1 MPEEER
7 SIVTSKLEQHSCLPV
22 FVDEELADRHYNG
35 FSNSILWPL
44 FHYHP
49 GEISFDQ
56 EDWEAY
62 QKVNGLFAD
71 AINEI
76 VKDGDLVWVQDYHL
90 MLLPSML
97 RERMG
102 ENKSNVK
109 IGFFLHTPFPSSEIY
124 RQVLFFININKIIK
138 GLESNIYYYTQILN
152 FFFFYAEF
160 ILAK

>member
-1 MPEEER
+1 M
-7 SIVTSKLEQHSCLPV
+7 
-22 FVDEELADRHYNG
+22 
-35 FSNSILWPL
+35 

-71 AINEI
+71 AINDI
-76 VKDGDLVWVQDYHL
+76 VQDGDLVWVQDYHL

-102 ENKSNVK
+102 DGGFNIK

-124 RQVLFFININKIIK
+124 RQVYL
-138 GLESNIYYYTQILN
+138 
-152 FFFFYAEF
+152 
-160 ILAK
+160 

>member
-7 SIVTSKLEQHSCLPV
+7 SIVASKLEQQSCLPV
-22 FVDEELADRHYNG
+22 FVDEDIADRHYNG

-71 AINEI
+71 AINDI
-76 VKDGDLVWVQDYHL
+76 VQDGDLVWVQDYHL

-102 ENKSNVK
+102 DGGSNVK

-124 RQVLFFININKIIK
+124 RQVLFFINKKFMYKFFHLILIIK
-138 GLESNIYYYTQILN
+138 CGLEM
-152 FFFFYAEF
+152 